1 MLQSMPRWVW
11 FFVVFFCGAMGL
23 YFCVLI
29 GERVTRWIDIFR
41 MKRRMKILEQ
51 QVNVRL
57 AELEETIEN
66 NKRRFEQLQEQMEE
80 SENRGY
86 LQ

>member
-1 MLQSMPRWVW
+1 
-11 FFVVFFCGAMGL
+11 MGL